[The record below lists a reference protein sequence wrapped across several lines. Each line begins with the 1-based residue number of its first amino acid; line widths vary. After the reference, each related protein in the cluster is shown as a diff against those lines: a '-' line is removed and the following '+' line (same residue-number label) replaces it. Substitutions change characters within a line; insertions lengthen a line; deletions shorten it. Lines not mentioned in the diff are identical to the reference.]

1 MTESFINTLQ
11 FFPRGLVYVGLGL
24 VILLLAKLSQDVITS
39 YRTDEEIV
47 QKKNLAMAL
56 RLSGYFFG
64 VILVFVGALYQP
76 LSLPVS
82 DGLGFDRAF
91 GFDVLRVFLYSLAGI
106 VALNLVRILMDRLVL
121 YKFSVDKEIVE
132 DQNVGTGAVEF
143 GMSVAVGLLIGGAIS
158 GGGVGP
164 EIELALTALA
174 FFGLGLVVLI
184 GFVLF
189 YEVTTSFNIHD
200 EIEKKN
206 TAVGVALGG
215 NLIAMGLVIFKSVFG
230 DFIGWTQGLIEFA
243 IFAVIGFV
251 LLYVLRVIIDLVLLP
266 GTKVSNA
273 LAVEQNMGVALIESA
288 VVISSA
294 LILFFA
300 I

>member
-1 MTESFINTLQ
+1 
-11 FFPRGLVYVGLGL
+11 
-24 VILLLAKLSQDVITS
+24 
-39 YRTDEEIV
+39 
-47 QKKNLAMAL
+47 
-56 RLSGYFFG
+56 
-64 VILVFVGALYQP
+64 
-76 LSLPVS
+76 
-82 DGLGFDRAF
+82 
-91 GFDVLRVFLYSLAGI
+91 
-106 VALNLVRILMDRLVL
+106 
-121 YKFSVDKEIVE
+121 
-132 DQNVGTGAVEF
+132 
-143 GMSVAVGLLIGGAIS
+143 MSIAVGLLIGGAIS

-184 GFVLF
+184 GFALF

-206 TAVGVALGG
+206 TTVGVALGG
-215 NLIAMGLVIFKSVFG
+215 NLIAMGLIIFKAVFG
-230 DFIGWTQGLIEFA
+230 DFIGWTQGLVEFA

-273 LAVEQNMGVALIESA
+273 LAVEQNMGVAFIESS